1 MAKPVRLYFVFEVEP
16 EEELLLELDDEEE
29 ELLELEEELE
39 LEDEELLL
47 ELEEELELEDEELLL
62 ELDDEL
68 EDEDELDDEDELEL
82 LDEVPEAGAITATV
96 SASWLELE
104 LVHEL
109 VNEPVAVVARVEPAP
124 PLLVVETPQRLVWLE
139 PAVRVELEAPEQATS
154 TSQEPAVETV
164 VALEIVV
171 PEVAVAVEAVGA
183 DCAAP
188 ESETEPAQTPLTAP
202 PKVTETV
209 SVPEVGLSR

>member
-1 MAKPVRLYFVFEVEP
+1 MMPPLDAPD
-16 EEELLLELDDEEE
+16 ELDE
-29 ELLELEEELE
+29 EEELE

-47 ELEEELELEDEELLL
+47 EDELLELEEELEELLDEEEL

-68 EDEDELDDEDELEL
+68 LE
-82 LDEVPEAGAITATV
+82 EVEAGAITATV

-109 VNEPVAVVARVEPAP
+109 VKLPVAVVARVEPAP